1 MYIPY
6 DTQSESSLKGKY
18 LMPWVIMGDNLLIG
32 PSYSRWNYDIITIFV
47 YQKEERVDL
56 LDVKKHDFQ
65 EHLFLLCRKKSKF
78 CNL

>member
-32 PSYSRWNYDIITIFV
+32 PSYSR
-47 YQKEERVDL
+47 
-56 LDVKKHDFQ
+56 
-65 EHLFLLCRKKSKF
+65 
-78 CNL
+78 